1 MSVQSEIDTLTA
13 NIAAM
18 NEAIAAAG
26 GTVSTIG
33 MDGAA
38 ASIQSIPTGGGMP
51 DDPVTTYGA
60 VMYYS
65 GTTADWTVVQQQS
78 CTVTVTNAETFST
91 WVKQQ
96 GLGADISF
104 ETWNGYE
111 WQVMKDMEIIRLYD
125 LSSIGLQVGLQS
137 PDWAMFEMRLD
148 AIIDKTQ
155 PVVAYTLASSAELG
169 MLADSLHS
177 LKTWYNFSNVDI
189 YAGAIVRFVFGTST
203 PTLPDYLL
211 NGTSVESVSPIPD
224 NITSLPNG
232 FLRRCQSFNAPIE
245 GLGHITTIGSF
256 VLEGCWSFNQP
267 LDLSSVTTVGT
278 NFMYN
283 CSKYNLDTSLPACTN
298 IGNGFMSYC
307 AKFNCPLDISAA
319 TVIGSDFLRNCPRF
333 NQPITLG
340 NITKI
345 NDGFLWSCEMFNQ
358 QFAIP
363 STVTEIGKLF
373 LFKCSSFNQPV
384 TIPNTV
390 TKIGESFLS
399 NCSSFSQPL
408 TIPSSVTTIGSS
420 FLSFT
425 AFNQPIT
432 IPNTVNSIGQYFM
445 RECKSM
451 ISTVTCEAP
460 ATVIPSQNTG
470 YSFGTTDANASCYTI
485 GITLA
490 GTYASDW
497 KTKFPDS
504 SSSPYRKLILAS

>member
-1 MSVQSEIDTLTA
+1 MRTNELLNELEQNTIDSFTQV
-13 NIAAM
+13 
-18 NEAIAAAG
+18 ERAG
-26 GTVSTIG
+26 GTIPQETTLKNLPEAIGTIPQST
-33 MDGAA
+33 
-38 ASIQSIPTGGGMP
+38 P

-96 GLGADISF
+96 GLGSDISF

-232 FLRRCQSFNAPIE
+232 FLRRCQSFNTPIE

-319 TVIGSDFLRNCPRF
+319 TVIGSDFLHNCTRF

-345 NDGFLWSCEMFNQ
+345 NDGFLRSCEMFNQ

-363 STVTEIGKLF
+363 STVTEIGKIF

-390 TKIGESFLS
+390 TKIGDSFLS
-399 NCSSFSQPL
+399 GCSSFNQPL
-408 TIPSSVTTIGSS
+408 TIPSTTSVGPSP
-420 FLSFT
+420 LYNCD
-425 AFNQPIT
+425 AM
-432 IPNTVNSIGQYFM
+432 V
-445 RECKSM
+445 
-451 ISTVTCEAP
+451 STVTWDGKVPSKTDSSAFATSNPNAP
-460 ATVIPSQNTG
+460 S
-470 YSFGTTDANASCYTI
+470 YTT
-485 GITLA
+485 GITIA
-490 GTYASDW
+490 GAKKQEIKALY
-497 KTKFPDS
+497 PDS
-504 SSSPYRKLILAS
+504 ATARCYRKLIVAS